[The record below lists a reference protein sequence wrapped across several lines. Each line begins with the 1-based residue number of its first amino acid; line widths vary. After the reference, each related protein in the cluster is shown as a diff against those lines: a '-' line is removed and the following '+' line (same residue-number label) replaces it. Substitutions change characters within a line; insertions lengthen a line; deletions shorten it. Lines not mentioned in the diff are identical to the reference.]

1 MKFKEFLDF
10 IYRELNARKMDYF
23 MDCEYQFIICE
34 GESSRVIKKL
44 SLSQRDFN
52 AQDKAYKSFLKSL
65 EKTVRDALNTGM
77 WSVTM
82 RVAIADTFNGRGGNL
97 GFLEMQSPR
106 MADWKV
112 SDSTKN
118 FITKALNQID
128 GGRGRREC
136 VVKTLRGNTLNRTR
150 NRKVERTAY
159 NSDDMMRASYNLVD
173 QIKAY
178 AKKHQG
184 IQFYQCKPRDMVKVY
199 DYEQSKYVWI
209 DCVGLDS
216 SHYGDQPVFSDSRTG
231 IDYTRDDFNPAD
243 VVRLCATFSS
253 MLSVGEGRNTKSR
266 TRYLHKTLEG
276 FNDGDVEE
284 IYDTDA
290 NGNQT
295 LVDRRVYGISIMPDP
310 KGNIPLI
317 EEIKSYVRF
326 LKTGQ
331 VPRKSNLEPSSTS
344 KQRLAALKAQYGDDW
359 KSHVNS
365 TDVAQPKDSDS
376 LIVTDFSNKRVAMGN
391 LKKLMIAAV
400 KNNVISQEELL
411 EILHPL
417 NDNETADSVR
427 MSILRD
433 NPELADILPVVFG
446 DIDTKELE
454 HGVGSHAHGMDFD
467 DLLDDPS
474 KHDAAA
480 RITGDSPKDP
490 ETGKRART
498 GGPGKRLDWEQ
509 SSYRAIAEQEAN
521 AYISRLTDVTGG
533 KGSTKV
539 VGREEALNKQD
550 ATDMII
556 AIQSDFQGK
565 GSKATGRNFADAWMG
580 DPSREDY
587 GFDTEHAVYGGISV
601 SFGGFARREPELGK
615 SGKPLRGGK
624 VSYNVSGR
632 GANAPDWSCSLSIKI
647 AAPYIGSLDDPQAEH
662 DLIPFCV
669 SVSLGQVNGVQSVGR
684 KKLEEH
690 IDRVFS
696 GLVKTRGRAYGCSLV
711 DNVYNAT
718 AMCREVDA
726 DKQVEG
732 LKFLTRCA
740 CAAFGECIDLVDGI
754 DIDDSASIRNMVNVN
769 VFESR
774 TRKSLRNSNSKRRNE
789 AMVYSRDE
797 DYPIQELIEW
807 VNMNG
812 VPSIESEITASDVR
826 DFRELCADGW
836 VKLNDNYIQ
845 QLLRD
850 MSYIKKHTTSRRQ
863 FLTPS
868 EKKELRDDMEELFD
882 AFERFDDSIVD
893 DPVAIFIRDNANRG
907 GNGSEMPYYLESSI
921 RNCRNWVQD
930 NKKDNEELSF
940 YATDILDC
948 LDQIEDSFNEKHY
961 SCDAS
966 RLGYGDASFE
976 IKDDSSLPK
985 YLDILK
991 GRGKVSMQD
1000 FEEMYEEVER
1010 IDGTVEAMFDL
1021 DLEQIDSLEESLSID
1036 SDLEGLFKDLRDLW
1050 LKVIDAIDGFPG
1062 HLQNNLR
1069 FSWESVNRNSI
1080 RRKMN
1085 I

>member
-23 MDCEYQFIICE
+23 MDCEYQFIVCE

-97 GFLEMQSPR
+97 GFFEMQSPR
-106 MADWKV
+106 MSDWKV

-136 VVKTLRGNTLNRTR
+136 AVKTGTIRKCESAGDATLMGLCKFVR
-150 NRKVERTAY
+150 
-159 NSDDMMRASYNLVD
+159 SY
-173 QIKAY
+173 
-178 AKKHQG
+178 G
-184 IQFYQCKPRDMVKVY
+184 QCY
-199 DYEQSKYVWI
+199 I
-209 DCVGLDS
+209 DVMGRS
-216 SHYGDQPVFSDSRTG
+216 NFG
-231 IDYTRDDFNPAD
+231 IDHYVQIGIDKSGLFCITDKGEKVVAKHIRPSVFVKIADQLGVHERKTR
-243 VVRLCATFSS
+243 VRHL
-253 MLSVGEGRNTKSR
+253 R
-266 TRYLHKTLEG
+266 KTLEG

-284 IYDTDA
+284 IYDVDD
-290 NGNQT
+290 NGNQV
-295 LVDRRVYGISIMPDP
+295 LVDRRVYGISIMPDQ

-317 EEIKSYVRF
+317 EEIKIYVRF

-331 VPRKSNLEPSSTS
+331 VPRKSNLKPSSTS
-344 KQRLAALKAQYGDDW
+344 KQRLATLKAQYGDDW
-359 KSHVNS
+359 KSHVSS

-400 KNNVISQEELL
+400 KNDVISQEELL

-417 NDNETADSVR
+417 NDNDTADSVR
-427 MSILRD
+427 LSILRD

-498 GGPGKRLDWEQ
+498 GGPGKRLEWEQ

-521 AYISRLTDVTGG
+521 AYISTLTEVTGG
-533 KGSTKV
+533 QGSTKV

-601 SFGGFARREPELGK
+601 SFGGFARREPEIGK

-647 AAPYIGSLDDPQAEH
+647 AAPYIGSLDDPQAKH

-684 KKLEEH
+684 KKLGEH

-732 LKFLTRCA
+732 LKFLIRCA

-774 TRKSLRNSNSKRRNE
+774 TRKYLRNRNSKGRNE
-789 AMVYSRDE
+789 AMIYSKYE
-797 DYPIQELIEW
+797 DYPIQELLEW

-812 VPSIESEITASDVR
+812 LPTIEEEITASDVNA
-826 DFRELCADGW
+826 FRERCADGW

-850 MSYIKKHTTSRRQ
+850 MRYIKKHTTSRRQ

-868 EKKELRDDMEELFD
+868 EKKELRDDMEDLFD
-882 AFERFDDSIVD
+882 AFKRFDDSIVD
-893 DPVAIFIRDNANRG
+893 DPVAIFIRDNSNRG
-907 GNGSEMPYYLESSI
+907 GKGSEMPYYIESSI
-921 RNCRNWVQD
+921 RNCRDWVQD
-930 NKKDNEELSF
+930 NKKDNEELAF
-940 YATDILDC
+940 YASDILDC
-948 LDQIEDSFNEKHY
+948 LDQIEDSFNEKQY

-976 IKDDSSLPK
+976 INDDSSLPT
-985 YLDILK
+985 YLDLLK

-1021 DLEQIDSLEESLSID
+1021 DLEQIDLLADSLHLD

-1050 LKVIDAIDGFPG
+1050 LNVIDAIDGFPG
-1062 HLQNNLR
+1062 YLQNSLR
-1069 FSWESVNRNSI
+1069 LPWEKR
-1080 RRKMN
+1080 
-1085 I
+1085 

>member
-23 MDCEYQFIICE
+23 MDCEYQFIVCE

-97 GFLEMQSPR
+97 GFFEMQSPR

-118 FITKALNQID
+118 FIIKALNQID

-136 VVKTLRGNTLNRTR
+136 VVKTLRKCENAGDATLMGLCKFVRSHGQCDIDVTGRSNFGIEHY
-150 NRKVERTAY
+150 V
-159 NSDDMMRASYNLVD
+159 LV
-173 QIKAY
+173 
-178 AKKHQG
+178 
-184 IQFYQCKPRDMVKVY
+184 
-199 DYEQSKYVWI
+199 
-209 DCVGLDS
+209 
-216 SHYGDQPVFSDSRTG
+216 G
-231 IDYTRDDFNPAD
+231 IDKSGLFCITDKGEKVVAKHIRPSVFVEIASQLGVHECKTRF
-243 VVRLCATFSS
+243 RHL
-253 MLSVGEGRNTKSR
+253 R
-266 TRYLHKTLEG
+266 KTLEG

-284 IYDTDA
+284 IYDVDD
-290 NGNQT
+290 NGNQV
-295 LVDRRVYGISIMPDP
+295 LVDRRVYGISIMPDR
-310 KGNIPLI
+310 KGNIPLL

-331 VPRKSNLEPSSTS
+331 VPRKSNLQPSSTS
-344 KQRLAALKAQYGDDW
+344 KQRLAALKDQYGDDW

-400 KNNVISQEELL
+400 KNDVISQEELL

-417 NDNETADSVR
+417 NDNDTADSVR

-474 KHDAAA
+474 KHDAAV

-521 AYISRLTDVTGG
+521 AYIAMLSDVTGG

-601 SFGGFARREPELGK
+601 SFGGFARREPEIGK

-647 AAPYIGSLDDPQAEH
+647 AAPYIGSLDDPQAKH

-669 SVSLGQVNGVQSVGR
+669 SVSLGQVNGVQSVSR
-684 KKLEEH
+684 KKLGEH

-740 CAAFGECIDLVDGI
+740 CAAFGECIDMVDGI

-774 TRKSLRNSNSKRRNE
+774 TRKYLRNSKGRNE
-789 AMVYSRDE
+789 AMIYSKYE
-797 DYPIQELIEW
+797 DYPIQELLEW

-812 VPSIESEITASDVR
+812 LPTIEEEITASDVNA
-826 DFRELCADGW
+826 FRERCADGW

-850 MSYIKKHTTSRRQ
+850 MRYIKKHTTSRRQ

-868 EKKELRDDMEELFD
+868 EKKELREDMEDLFD
-882 AFERFDDSIVD
+882 AFERFDASIVD
-893 DPVAIFIRDNANRG
+893 DPVAVFIRNNSNRG
-907 GNGSEMPYYLESSI
+907 GKGSEMPYYLESSI
-921 RNCRNWVQD
+921 RNCHDWVQD

-940 YATDILDC
+940 YASDILEC

-985 YLDILK
+985 YLEILK

-1000 FEEMYEEVER
+1000 FEDMYEEVER
-1010 IDGTVEAMFDL
+1010 IDGTVESMFDL
-1021 DLEQIDSLEESLSID
+1021 DLEQIDLLAESLHLD

-1062 HLQNNLR
+1062 YLQNSLR
-1069 FSWESVNRNSI
+1069 LPWESVNRNRT
-1080 RRKMN
+1080 RRKMH